1 MSTESTTWPFS
12 QLPYLDQLDKDINLF
27 GMRNRNGTHIT
38 TQSSFIHVVVTSKE
52 IKSCLANKS
61 SRLALTVSQKN
72 TGLHIWKVSSSTGGR
87 HNGVLHFRN
96 SPKEE
101 HRCYVGG
108 RRSCSRS
115 QGGGNQEKKKVSGTA
130 KRLADEIAVGAV
142 ETEVHEDVPKPKNEN

>member
-27 GMRNRNGTHIT
+27 GMRNRN
-38 TQSSFIHVVVTSKE
+38 E

>member
-27 GMRNRNGTHIT
+27 GMRNRN
-38 TQSSFIHVVVTSKE
+38 
-52 IKSCLANKS
+52 
-61 SRLALTVSQKN
+61 
-72 TGLHIWKVSSSTGGR
+72 GGR